1 MVLQAGLSLMLLIF
15 GAVFAFSVWEGGA
28 GVAEVE
34 LMDSV
39 KIARRENQMI
49 RFCALLHNQ
58 D

>member
-39 KIARRENQMI
+39 KIARREN
-49 RFCALLHNQ
+49 
-58 D
+58 